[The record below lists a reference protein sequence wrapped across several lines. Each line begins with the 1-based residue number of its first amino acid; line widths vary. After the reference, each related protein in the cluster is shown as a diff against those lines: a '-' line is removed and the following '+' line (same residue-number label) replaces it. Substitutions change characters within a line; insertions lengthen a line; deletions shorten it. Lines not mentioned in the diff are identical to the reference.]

1 MSLAELGNAAT
12 RLKSAE
18 FHVSGVTVIREIH

>member
-12 RLKSAE
+12 PLKSAE
-18 FHVSGVTVIREIH
+18 FQVSGVTVIREIH